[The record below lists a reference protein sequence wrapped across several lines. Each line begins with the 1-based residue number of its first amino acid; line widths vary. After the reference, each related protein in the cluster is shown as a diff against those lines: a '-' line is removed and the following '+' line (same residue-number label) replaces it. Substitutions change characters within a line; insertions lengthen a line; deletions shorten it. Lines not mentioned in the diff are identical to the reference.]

1 MNIKEKIKKKAA
13 GKQQELKNKNK
24 TKTSKKKAVKKE
36 AKTKAKAK
44 PKTKKET
51 KPKTKPKKEEVVTE
65 TKSDITGDLI
75 KDAMKAKKLT
85 QGKLAKLVGTTPY
98 MIGQFQNGKQ
108 APKKKFIP
116 KLEEILEIKLSGD
129 VADIK
134 AAAGDTEDLEKEW
147 EEKIIDKNPLLDKLG
162 VEIIWT
168 NKAKGEYFYN
178 TLVKEPYKSS
188 SIELR
193 TLQNFNKKKRK
204 NYKTWREL
212 TEAEVPVSK
221 QMIKDY
227 GHYLHWG
234 TLLAKQDLTNESDDF
249 IWEWNANFR
258 MLVIGIIQPEYDFD
272 IEKFKVRWE
281 EVRNR
286 KDPKVIRRRNAFRKG
301 QRRKEQEN
309 MAQCK

>member
-1 MNIKEKIKKKAA
+1 MNIKEKIAKKAA
-13 GKQQELKNKNK
+13 EKQKELKNKEV
-24 TKTSKKKAVKKE
+24 SKKK
-36 AKTKAKAK
+36 TKV
-44 PKTKKET
+44 KKET
-51 KPKTKPKKEEVVTE
+51 KKKEKPVPKVKEVIKPKKEVVTE

-116 KLEEILEIKLSGD
+116 KLEEILEIKLSGE

>member
-1 MNIKEKIKKKAA
+1 MNIKEKIAKKAA
-13 GKQQELKNKNK
+13 EKQKELKNKEV
-24 TKTSKKKAVKKE
+24 SKK
-36 AKTKAKAK
+36 KTKAKVK
-44 PKTKKET
+44 NETKKKE
-51 KPKTKPKKEEVVTE
+51 KPAPKVKEIIKPKKEVVTE

-162 VEIIWT
+162 VEIIWI

-178 TLVKEPYKSS
+178 TSVKEPYKSS

-258 MLVIGIIQPEYDFD
+258 MLVIGIIKTEYDFD

>member
-1 MNIKEKIKKKAA
+1 MNIKEKIAKKAA
-13 GKQQELKNKNK
+13 EKQMELKNKEASKQK
-24 TKTSKKKAVKKE
+24 TKV
-36 AKTKAKAK
+36 
-44 PKTKKET
+44 KKET
-51 KPKTKPKKEEVVTE
+51 KKKEKPVPKVKEVIKPKKEVVTE

-75 KDAMKAKKLT
+75 KDAMKAKKLS

-108 APKKKFIP
+108 APNKKFIP
-116 KLEEILEIKLSGD
+116 KLEEILEIKLSGE

-147 EEKIIDKNPLLDKLG
+147 EEKIIDNNPLLDKLG
-162 VEIIWT
+162 VEIIWI
-168 NKAKGEYFYN
+168 NKAKGEYFYS
-178 TLVKEPYKSS
+178 TLVKKPYKSS

-227 GHYLHWG
+227 GHYLRWG

-258 MLVIGIIQPEYDFD
+258 MLVIGIIKTEYDFD